1 MSKQVYANT
10 LAVVGLIEQLQ
21 EGATVA
27 EVVEATGLHVA
38 TVRRWLRHF
47 HAAGLVY
54 IAEYELSAGP
64 WPSRVWRWGE
74 GRDMKYRRQ
83 TSMERWTRHKARR
96 QEQMVRQALG
106 GAQ

>member
-10 LAVVGLIEQLQ
+10 LAIVRLIEELQ
-21 EGATVA
+21 DGATVS
-27 EVVEATGLHVA
+27 EVVEATGLHVV
-38 TVRRWLRHF
+38 TVRRWLRHL

-54 IAEYELSAGP
+54 ISEYELSAGP

-74 GRDMKYRRQ
+74 GKDVKYRSK
-83 TSMERWTRHKARR
+83 TVMERWTRHKARR

>member
-10 LAVVGLIEQLQ
+10 LAVVRLIEELQ
-21 EGATVA
+21 DGATVA

-38 TVRRWLRHF
+38 TVRRWMRHF
-47 HAAGLVY
+47 HAAGLVH

-64 WPSRVWRWGE
+64 WPSRVWRCGG

-83 TSMERWTRHKARR
+83 TTMERWMRHKARR
-96 QEQMVRQALG
+96 QERAMMEALHT
-106 GAQ
+106 

>member
-10 LAVVGLIEQLQ
+10 LAIIRLIEELQ
-21 EGATVA
+21 DGATVS

-38 TVRRWLRHF
+38 TVRRWLRHL

-54 IAEYELSAGP
+54 ISEYELSAGP

-74 GRDMKYRRQ
+74 GRDAQRRPQ
-83 TSMERWTRHKARR
+83 TWAERYQKVKARR
-96 QEQMVRQALG
+96 QERMMREALH
-106 GAQ
+106 AA

>member
-10 LAVVGLIEQLQ
+10 LAVVRLIEELQ
-21 EGATVA
+21 DGATVA

-47 HAAGLVY
+47 HAAGLVH

-64 WPSRVWRWGE
+64 WPSRVWRWGN

-83 TSMERWTRHKARR
+83 TTMERWTRHKARR
-96 QEQMVRQALG
+96 QERAMMEALHT
-106 GAQ
+106 